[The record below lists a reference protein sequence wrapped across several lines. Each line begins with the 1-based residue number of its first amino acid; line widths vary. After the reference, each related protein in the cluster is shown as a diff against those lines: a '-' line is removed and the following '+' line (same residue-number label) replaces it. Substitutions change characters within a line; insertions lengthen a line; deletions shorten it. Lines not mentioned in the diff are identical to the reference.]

1 MRTLLLSIFI
11 AVIIFPSQEITAQ
24 RKKKNTK
31 TTSKEVSLD
40 AFKFR
45 NVGPA
50 FLSGRISRL
59 GTYINLAMV
68 KNKHTFFSET
78 FLFLPEYTL

>member
-31 TTSKEVSLD
+31 DNFERSL
-40 AFKFR
+40 FR
-45 NVGPA
+45 C
-50 FLSGRISRL
+50 F
-59 GTYINLAMV
+59 
-68 KNKHTFFSET
+68 
-78 FLFLPEYTL
+78 